1 MTKMS
6 LLEGIKRLLAKR
18 KKLEPFDPRHEEVN
32 AKLDKLYYHWK
43 IMLEQE
49 AR

>member
-1 MTKMS
+1 MTKES

-18 KKLEPFDPRHEEVN
+18 KTLPPFDPEHLEIN
-32 AKLDKLYYHWK
+32 TKLDKLYYHWR

-49 AR
+49 NN